1 MPKRKAIHVKRT
13 KRLKKESFGGY
24 KIYPDEALKEI
35 IGNKPLSP
43 SQMTKNVWKYIKSK
57 KLSLK
62 HFKKAKTKSKIKRI
76 KKHIVKRKTSRKKII
91 KKPVIKRKINLK
103 KELLTEI
110 NKIFPKKEKIK
121 IPEILKVKEEIKPEI
136 KTEVKELPPIIPP
149 LLAEKEVKKVLA
161 KPRTGIQ
168 YSLIPPFASVDIR
181 WDENGK
187 EFVYNLI
194 EPQLSEKEKS
204 IYEKIVSGLLEIL
217 DIELSA
223 IKIKS
228 EAVKYLEDKIK
239 KILDEYEIEISND
252 SYSKILYYIDRNFV
266 GLNELEPLIQDSQIE
281 DISCDGVDVPIFVI
295 HRRYGSIKT
304 NIVYNEEKKLK
315 EFIVKLAERC
325 GRFVSYAE
333 PLLDGTLPDGSRV
346 QSVFARD
353 VTTRGPCFT
362 IRKFVKE
369 PFSPIDI
376 LNKNT
381 VNSQI
386 LSYLWIAIEN
396 GFSVLVTGGAGTG
409 KTTLLNALLMFV
421 PPESKI
427 ITIEDT
433 RELNIPHENWV
444 PAVTRV
450 GFAKG
455 YGEVTMFDLLKESF
469 RQTPDYVVVGEVRGE
484 EAYVMFQGMA
494 SGIPAMGTMHAGRY
508 EDVIYRLETPPIN
521 LSPSLVDTLDLIL
534 VMVHAREKGESSRRL
549 KEVVEIE
556 SVDRETGNTRTS
568 TPYKWSPNEDS
579 FSYSGSSYLLQ
590 EMAAHKGVEIQDIQ
604 KEMDNRKKLLDWM
617 KESGINNF
625 KEVTAIFREYRKNPE
640 KVLKD
645 AGI

>member
-1 MPKRKAIHVKRT
+1 MGKRKGG
-13 KRLKKESFGGY
+13 FGKY
-24 KIYPDEALKEI
+24 RIIPDKNLSVI

-43 SQMTKNVWKYIKSK
+43 SQMTKNLWNYIKSK
-57 KLSLK
+57 KLSVEHLK
-62 HFKKAKTKSKIKRI
+62 KPKIKRKRIHAKPRKI
-76 KKHIVKRKTSRKKII
+76 KVI
-91 KKPVIKRKINLK
+91 KKPEIKKRIIKPKPK
-103 KELLTEI
+103 KKGLLAEI
-110 NKIFPKKEKIK
+110 KSMFPKKEKIK
-121 IPEILKVKEEIKPEI
+121 IPEFLEIK
-136 KTEVKELPPIIPP
+136 EVKPEFKEIPPIIPP
-149 LLAEKEVKKVLA
+149 LPAEKEEAKKLLA

-181 WDENGK
+181 WDENAK

-194 EPQLSEKEKS
+194 EPELSEEEKS
-204 IYEKIVSGLLEIL
+204 IYEKIVNGLLEIL

-228 EAVKYLEDKIK
+228 EAVKYLEDRIK
-239 KILDEYEIEISND
+239 KILEEYEITISD
-252 SYSKILYYIDRNFV
+252 ETYDKILYYIDRNFV
-266 GLNELEPLIQDSQIE
+266 GLNELEPLIQDPQIE
-281 DISCDGVDVPIFVI
+281 DISCDGVGVPIFVV

-304 NIVYNEEKKLK
+304 NIVYNDEKKLK

-346 QSVFARD
+346 QSVFAKD
-353 VTTRGPCFT
+353 VTTRGPSFT

-369 PFSPIDI
+369 PFSPVDL

-381 VNSQI
+381 VGSQI
-386 LSYLWIAIEN
+386 LAYLWIAIEN
-396 GFSVLVTGGAGTG
+396 EFSILITGGAGTG

-521 LSPSLVDTLDLIL
+521 LSPSLVDTLDVIL
-534 VMVHAREKGESSRRL
+534 VMIHAREKGESARRL

-556 SVDRETGNTRTS
+556 SIDKETGNARTS
-568 TPYKWSPNEDS
+568 TPYRWLPNEDS
-579 FSYSGSSYLLQ
+579 FEYTGSSYLLQ
-590 EMAAHKGVEIQDIQ
+590 EMAAHKGVELADIQ
-604 KEMDNRKKLLDWM
+604 KEMNNRKKLLEWM
-617 KESGINNF
+617 KENNITNF
-625 KEVTAIFREYRKNPE
+625 KDVTALFREYRKNPE

>member
-1 MPKRKAIHVKRT
+1 MPKRKARHTKRI
-13 KRLKKESFGGY
+13 KRLKKKERFGGY
-24 KIYPDEALKEI
+24 KIYPDEDLKEI

-43 SQMTKNVWKYIKSK
+43 SQMTKKVWNYIKSR
-57 KLSLK
+57 KLSVEHL
-62 HFKKAKTKSKIKRI
+62 KKAKIKRRV
-76 KKHIVKRKTSRKKII
+76 KKSIIKRKISRKKII
-91 KKPVIKRKINLK
+91 KKPVIKRKTNLK
-103 KELLTEI
+103 KVLLTEI

-121 IPEILKVKEEIKPEI
+121 IPEILEVKEGIKPEI
-136 KTEVKELPPIIPP
+136 KEVPPVIPP
-149 LLAEKEVKKVLA
+149 LPTEKEEAKKVLA

-181 WDENGK
+181 WDENTK

-194 EPQLSEKEKS
+194 EPELSEEEKS
-204 IYEKIVSGLLEIL
+204 IYEKIVNGLLEIL

-223 IKIKS
+223 IKVKS
-228 EAVKYLEDKIK
+228 EAAKYLEDRIK
-239 KILDEYEIEISND
+239 KILEEYEIVISDD
-252 SYSKILYYIDRNFV
+252 SYAKILYYIDRNFV
-266 GLNELEPLIQDSQIE
+266 GLNELEPLIQDPQIE
-281 DISCDGVDVPIFVI
+281 DISCDGVDIPIFVV
-295 HRRYGSIKT
+295 HRRYGSIKS
-304 NIVYNEEKKLK
+304 NIVYNDEKKLK

-346 QSVFARD
+346 QSVFAKD
-353 VTTRGPCFT
+353 VTTRGPIFT

-369 PFSPIDI
+369 PFSPIDL

-381 VNSQI
+381 VGSQI
-386 LSYLWIAIEN
+386 LAYLWIAIEN
-396 GFSVLVTGGAGTG
+396 EFSILIAGGAGTG

-521 LSPSLVDTLDLIL
+521 LSPSLVDTLDIIL
-534 VMVHAREKGESSRRL
+534 VMVHAREKGESARRL

-556 SVDRETGNTRTS
+556 SIDKETGNARTNS
-568 TPYKWSPNEDS
+568 PFRWSPNEDS
-579 FSYSGSSYLLQ
+579 FEYIGSSYLLQ
-590 EMAAHKGVEIQDIQ
+590 EMAAHKGVELAEIQ
-604 KEMDNRKKLLDWM
+604 KEMNNRKKLLEWM
-617 KESGINNF
+617 KENNMTNF
-625 KEVTAIFREYRKNPE
+625 REVTALFREYRKNPE

-645 AGI
+645 AGIQV

>member
-1 MPKRKAIHVKRT
+1 MPKRKARHIK
-13 KRLKKESFGGY
+13 KKIKKERFGGY
-24 KIYPDEALKEI
+24 KIYPDETLKEI

-43 SQMTKNVWKYIKSK
+43 SQMTKKTWNYIKSK
-57 KLSLK
+57 KLSVKALK
-62 HFKKAKTKSKIKRI
+62 KPKTKRKRI
-76 KKHIVKRKTSRKKII
+76 YAKSRKIIRNKVI
-91 KKPVIKRKINLK
+91 KKPEIKKRIIKQKPK
-103 KELLTEI
+103 KKGLLAEI
-110 NKIFPKKEKIK
+110 KKIFPKKEKIK
-121 IPEILKVKEEIKPEI
+121 IPEFLEVKEEIKPE
-136 KTEVKELPPIIPP
+136 VKEIPP
-149 LLAEKEVKKVLA
+149 LIPPLPLEKPEAKKALT

-187 EFVYNLI
+187 EFIYKLV
-194 EPQLSEKEKS
+194 EPELSETEKS

-228 EAVKYLEDKIK
+228 EAVKYLEDMIK
-239 KILDEYEIEISND
+239 KILEEYEIEISND

-266 GLNELEPLIQDSQIE
+266 GLNELEPLIQDPHIE
-281 DISCDGVDVPIFVI
+281 DISCDGIGVPIFVI

-346 QSVFARD
+346 QSVFAKD

-369 PFSPIDI
+369 PFSPID
-376 LNKNT
+376 LMSKNT
-381 VNSQI
+381 VSSQI
-386 LSYLWIAIEN
+386 LAYLWIAIEN
-396 GFSVLVTGGAGTG
+396 GFSILLAGGAGTG
-409 KTTLLNALLMFV
+409 KTTFLNALLMFV
-421 PPESKI
+421 PPEAKI

-521 LSPSLVDTLDLIL
+521 LSPSLVDTLDIIL
-534 VMVHAREKGESSRRL
+534 VMIHAREKGESARRL

-556 SVDRETGNTRTS
+556 SIDKETGNARTNS
-568 TPYKWSPNEDS
+568 PFRWSPNEDS
-579 FSYSGSSYLLQ
+579 FEYIGSSYLLQ
-590 EMAAHKGVEIQDIQ
+590 EMAAHKGVELADIQ
-604 KEMDNRKKLLDWM
+604 KEINNRKRLLEWM
-617 KESGINNF
+617 KESGITNF
-625 KEVTAIFREYRKNPE
+625 REVTAIFREYRKNPE

-645 AGI
+645 AGIL